1 VIEVLVIL
9 NVEDEF
15 VTLRLVDP
23 ASNAAKFPSWQF
35 HFIDALTP
43 VLY

>member
-1 VIEVLVIL
+1 MELLVIL
-9 NVEDEF
+9 KVEDEF

-23 ASNAAKFPSWQF
+23 ASNAARLPFWQF
-35 HFIDALTP
+35 HFMDALTP